1 MKNNKNRNTLF
12 TAIAIS
18 AVILVCLGVV
28 SQFTTT
34 TSEINTDNKAK
45 SQNNDDLSKISIED
59 VLDINPNAVL
69 NNENNQSSNS
79 DSNLESE
86 LIDNSENKY
95 ESESPDTA
103 KVQNDENDN
112 SITVSVDG
120 YDLANATWPV
130 SSKEIVMDYSYNT
143 TPVYSKTY
151 NEYRSDH
158 TGIDIKAS
166 ENEEVKCA
174 YAGKV
179 VEITNDDRLGKLVKV
194 EHTQGIYSIYAN
206 LAEDVNVT
214 LNQRVSEGDVIG
226 YVGNSASA
234 ESAEG
239 THLHFGVIAFS
250 DYVNPSEYIKVK

>member
-1 MKNNKNRNTLF
+1 MKKNKNRNTLF
-12 TAIAIS
+12 TAIAVS

-28 SQFTTT
+28 SQFTMP
-34 TSEINTDNKAK
+34 TSGINTDNKEI
-45 SQNNDDLSKISIED
+45 SQNKEDLSKISIED
-59 VLDINPNAVL
+59 VLDINPNTAL
-69 NNENNQSSNS
+69 DNENNQSANAE
-79 DSNLESE
+79 SNLESE
-86 LIDNSENKY
+86 LIDNA
-95 ESESPDTA
+95 ESETPDTEEA
-103 KVQNDENDN
+103 QNDENEN

-166 ENEEVKCA
+166 RNEEVKCA

-179 VEITNDDRLGKLVKV
+179 VEISNDDRLGKLVKV
-194 EHTQGIYSIYAN
+194 EHAQGIYSIYAN
-206 LAEDVNVT
+206 LSEDVKVT

-234 ESAEG
+234 ESSEE

-250 DYVNPSEYIKVK
+250 DYVNPNEYIKVK

>member
-1 MKNNKNRNTLF
+1 MKENKNRNTLF
-12 TAIAIS
+12 TAIAVS

-28 SQFTTT
+28 SQFTMP
-34 TSEINTDNKAK
+34 TSEINTDNKEI
-45 SQNNDDLSKISIED
+45 SQNNEDLSKISIED
-59 VLDINPNAVL
+59 VLDINPNKAL
-69 NNENNQSSNS
+69 NNEKRQSANSESNS
-79 DSNLESE
+79 EPE
-86 LIDNSENKY
+86 LIDNAESEY
-95 ESESPDTA
+95 ESETPDTA
-103 KVQNDENDN
+103 NAQNAEN

-166 ENEEVKCA
+166 ANEEVKCA

-179 VEITNDDRLGKLVKV
+179 VEISNDDRLGKLVKV
-194 EHTQGIYSIYAN
+194 EHSQGIYSIYAN
-206 LAEDVNVT
+206 LSEDVKVT

-226 YVGNSASA
+226 YVGNSAAA
-234 ESAEG
+234 ESAEE

-250 DYVNPSEYIKVK
+250 DYVNPGEYIKVK